1 MNAEVGSNIF
11 KQTIGNGSVNET
23 NNYGPFFFGVLFNNA
38 GNCYDYIVLIFN
50 EWYVDMEHWWNDSDR
65 KTDVLLKKTSPSTN
79 PPTMNPTSTATAMDL
94 ITTVM
99 LRFEY

>member
-1 MNAEVGSNIF
+1 LENVNAEVGSNIF

-50 EWYVDMEHWWNDSDR
+50 E
-65 KTDVLLKKTSPSTN
+65 
-79 PPTMNPTSTATAMDL
+79 
-94 ITTVM
+94 
-99 LRFEY
+99 